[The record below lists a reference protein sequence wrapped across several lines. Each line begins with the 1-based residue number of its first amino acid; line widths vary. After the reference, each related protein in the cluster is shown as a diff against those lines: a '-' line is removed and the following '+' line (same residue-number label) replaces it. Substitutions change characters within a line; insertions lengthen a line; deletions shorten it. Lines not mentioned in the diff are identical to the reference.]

1 MKEWKE
7 KGNEIPTDLFSVL
20 DVDQVKIKKQ
30 KLN

>member
-7 KGNEIPTDLFSVL
+7 KGNEIPSDLFSVL
-20 DVDQVKIKKQ
+20 DVDQVKDKK